1 MFPAAEPLPQAR
13 TIPQPAQVLYVSLE
27 LSPSK
32 WLVTSLLSGTDR
44 MSKHLVTGGDGSAL
58 LRLLAALRTR
68 AERRAGAPVVTV
80 AIQEAGLDGFS
91 VHRLLEANGVESW
104 VVDPASVAVPR
115 RMRRAKSDAI
125 DGETLLRTLLAF
137 RRGEPRVCSMVHP
150 PSVAE
155 EDRRR
160 ITRERRTLLRERI
173 EHTNRIEG
181 LLMTQGVTGYDPLG
195 KDRWTRLESLETRD
209 GHALPPRLKA
219 EIGRE
224 IERLELLARQIRQ
237 VEAERDALAATVPEV
252 AASPAAL
259 LLRLK
264 GVGPETATLLWLE
277 GLFRTFANR
286 RQLAAY
292 AGLAPTPW
300 LSGRIRRE
308 QGISKAGN
316 PRLRTAMIELAW
328 LWLRHQ
334 PESALSRWFGERVSA
349 GGGRNRR
356 TTIMALAR
364 KLLVALWRYLA
375 HGQVPD
381 GAVLKPS

>member
-1 MFPAAEPLPQAR
+1 
-13 TIPQPAQVLYVSLE
+13 
-27 LSPSK
+27 
-32 WLVTSLLSGTDR
+32 
-44 MSKHLVTGGDGSAL
+44 MSRHLVAGGDGDGL
-58 LRLLAALRTR
+58 LRLLAELGTR
-68 AERRAGAPVVTV
+68 AERRAGAPVAVV

-91 VHRLLEANGVESW
+91 VHRLLEAGGVESW

-150 PSVAE
+150 PSVEE

-173 EHTNRIEG
+173 GHTNRIKG
-181 LLMTQGVTGYDPLG
+181 LLMSQGIAGFDPLG
-195 KDRWTRLESLETRD
+195 KDRWARLETLRTRD

-224 IERLELLARQIRQ
+224 IERLELLARQIGQ
-237 VEAERDALAATVPEV
+237 VEAERDALAATAPE
-252 AASPAAL
+252 AAPGPAAL
-259 LLRLK
+259 LLRLR
-264 GVGPETATLLWLE
+264 GIGPETATLLWLE

-334 PESALSRWFGERVSA
+334 PDSALSRWFAERVRA

-356 TTIMALAR
+356 ATIVALAR

-381 GAVLKPS
+381 GAALKPS

>member
-1 MFPAAEPLPQAR
+1 MSPTADLSSQSQPVPH
-13 TIPQPAQVLYVSLE
+13 PAQVLYISLE

-44 MSKHLVTGGDGSAL
+44 MSKHLVPGGDGSVL
-58 LRLLAALRTR
+58 LRLLAGLRTR
-68 AERRAGAPVVTV
+68 AEQRTGAPVATV

-91 VHRLLEANGVESW
+91 VHRLLEANAVESW

-150 PSVAE
+150 PSVEE

-173 EHTNRIEG
+173 EHTNRIKG
-181 LLMTQGVTGYDPLG
+181 LLMSQGVMGYDPLG
-195 KDRWTRLESLETRD
+195 KDRWARLETLETRA

-219 EIGRE
+219 EI
-224 IERLELLARQIRQ
+224 ERLELLARQIKQ
-237 VEAERDALAATVPEV
+237 VEAERDALTATVPEV
-252 AASPAAL
+252 AAGPAAL

-264 GVGPETATLLWLE
+264 GIGPETATLLWLE

-334 PESALSRWFGERVSA
+334 PESALSRWFSERVRA

-356 TTIMALAR
+356 TTIVALAR

>member
-1 MFPAAEPLPQAR
+1 MSPTADLSSQSQPVPH
-13 TIPQPAQVLYVSLE
+13 PAQVLYISLE

-44 MSKHLVTGGDGSAL
+44 MSKHLVPGGDGSVL
-58 LRLLAALRTR
+58 LRLLAGLRTR
-68 AERRAGAPVVTV
+68 AEQRTGAPVATV

-150 PSVAE
+150 PSVEE

-173 EHTNRIEG
+173 EHTNRIKG
-181 LLMTQGVTGYDPLG
+181 LLMSQGVMGYDPLG
-195 KDRWTRLESLETRD
+195 KDRWARLETLETRD

-219 EIGRE
+219 EI
-224 IERLELLARQIRQ
+224 ERLELLARQIKQ
-237 VEAERDALAATVPEV
+237 VEAERDALTATVPEV
-252 AASPAAL
+252 AAGPAAL

-264 GVGPETATLLWLE
+264 GIGPETATLLWLE

-334 PESALSRWFGERVSA
+334 PESALSRWFGERVRA

-356 TTIMALAR
+356 TTIVALAR

>member
-1 MFPAAEPLPQAR
+1 MSPTADLSSQSQPVPH
-13 TIPQPAQVLYVSLE
+13 PAQVLYISLE

-44 MSKHLVTGGDGSAL
+44 MSKHLVPGGDGSVL
-58 LRLLAALRTR
+58 LRLLAGLRTR
-68 AERRAGAPVVTV
+68 AEQRTGAPVATV

-150 PSVAE
+150 PSVEE

-173 EHTNRIEG
+173 EHTNRIKG
-181 LLMTQGVTGYDPLG
+181 LLMSQGVMGYDPLG
-195 KDRWTRLESLETRD
+195 KDRWARLETLETRD

-219 EIGRE
+219 EI
-224 IERLELLARQIRQ
+224 ERLELLARQIKQ
-237 VEAERDALAATVPEV
+237 VEAERDALTATVPEV
-252 AASPAAL
+252 AAGPAAL

-264 GVGPETATLLWLE
+264 GIGPETATLLWLE

-334 PESALSRWFGERVSA
+334 PESALSRWFSERVRA

-356 TTIMALAR
+356 TTIVALAR